1 MRQRKKGGK
10 NNMSDELPFRTNLI
24 LLKDI
29 KALYVIGHREY
40 PNSIF
45 FIDEGDVSY
54 PIIGPDPQKLWDGVR
69 SGFEEDEGDKML
81 CFSIYNFKREIIR
94 HGIKDIRGSGSK
106 SKKWDSWQGE

>member
-1 MRQRKKGGK
+1 
-10 NNMSDELPFRTNLI
+10 MSDELPFRTNLI

-29 KALYVIGHREY
+29 KSLYVVGHREY

-54 PIIGPDPQKLWDGVR
+54 PIIGPNPQKLWEGIRDG
-69 SGFEEDEGDKML
+69 FAPDEGDKML

-94 HGIKDIRGSGSK
+94 HGTKDIRGSRGK
-106 SKKWDSWQGE
+106 SEKWDGWEGK